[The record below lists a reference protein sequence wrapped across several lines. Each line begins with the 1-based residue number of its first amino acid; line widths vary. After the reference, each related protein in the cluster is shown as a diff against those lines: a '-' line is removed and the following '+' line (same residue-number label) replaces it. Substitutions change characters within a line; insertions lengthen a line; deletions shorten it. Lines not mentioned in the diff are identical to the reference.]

1 MTASPRPASGPGSRT
16 LIGGLLV
23 VAGIVAFL
31 PMLVARTHRLQTMRA
46 DLAEV
51 VSECRARYDAAAT
64 AADTAAADAW
74 RPALHGERRRG
85 DPLCGSYRRR
95 NMIAREGP

>member
-1 MTASPRPASGPGSRT
+1 VTASPRPQSGPGSRT

-23 VAGIVAFL
+23 VAGIVALL
-31 PMLVARTHRLQTMRA
+31 PVLVARTQRLQTMRA
-46 DLAEV
+46 GLAEV
-51 VSECRARYDAAAT
+51 VGECRARYAAATT

-74 RPALHGERRRG
+74 RPARHGERRPG
-85 DPLCGSYRRR
+85 DPLCGAYRRR